1 MFEQESNEQ
10 KELSDQDQ
18 QQAEQNQ
25 PPINTQGSP
34 FMAYSQTY
42 CPLPTVN
49 EVDTPSLKDNKSI
62 HLSPLKMHKKQKS
75 AMIGDL
81 GELKPER
88 IKPS

>member
-1 MFEQESNEQ
+1 
-10 KELSDQDQ
+10 
-18 QQAEQNQ
+18 
-25 PPINTQGSP
+25 
-34 FMAYSQTY
+34 MAYSQTY

-62 HLSPLKMHKKQKS
+62 HLSPMKMHKKQKS

-81 GELKPER
+81 DDLKPER